1 MNYQSIVAVFVL
13 SGSMVGA
20 EHAVSFKHGTGRVD
34 VEMDG
39 EPLTTFYHGAEWD
52 KPFLH
57 PLRTLSGIVVTRGFP
72 VEKIEGETTDHLWHR
87 GLWYGY
93 EDINEVDFWRE
104 LGEDKTGRIVS
115 LSSPTTTTNRH
126 SGTLSADLVL
136 VTPKRKVLGTLREE
150 FTFRASGNNVFIDAR
165 VTLSAD
171 HGVSLKI
178 GDAEDG
184 GFAVRLADEFG
195 QDRGATLLNS
205 DGLVGTENIWGKR
218 ARWVDYSA
226 KQNGQTVADEFGQ
239 DRGATLLNSDGLVG
253 TENIWGKRARW
264 VDYSAKQN
272 GQTVGVAMFDHPANP
287 KHPTYWH
294 ARGRGSCV
302 ANPFGDRA
310 FLGDE
315 SVDGS
320 MTIAEGSQLQ
330 LRYRVVI
337 HAGDAREAD
346 LERLYTDYVEG
357 R

>member
-1 MNYQSIVAVFVL
+1 MNYQSMVAVFAL

-20 EHAVSFKHGTGRVD
+20 EHAVSFKHGTDRVD

-104 LGEDKTGRIVS
+104 LSEDKTGRIVS
-115 LSSPTTTTNRH
+115 RSTPTTATNRH
-126 SGTLSADLVL
+126 SGTLTSQSDLVS
-136 VTPKRKVLGTLREE
+136 PDRKVLGTLQEE
-150 FTFRASGNNVFIDAR
+150 FTFRASGTNIFIDAR
-165 VTLSAD
+165 LTLSAD
-171 HGVSLKI
+171 RGVSLKM

-184 GFAVRLADEFG
+184 GFALRLADEFR
-195 QDRGATLLNS
+195 QDRGAILLNS
-205 DGLVGTENIWGKR
+205 NGLIGTENIWGKR
-218 ARWVDYSA
+218 ARWVDYST
-226 KQNGQTVADEFGQ
+226 KLKGQ
-239 DRGATLLNSDGLVG
+239 
-253 TENIWGKRARW
+253 K
-264 VDYSAKQN
+264 
-272 GQTVGVAMFDHPANP
+272 VGVAMFDHPHNAQ
-287 KHPTYWH
+287 HPTYWH

-302 ANPFGDRA
+302 ANPFGARA
-310 FLGDE
+310 FLGDK
-315 SVDGS
+315 SQDGS
-320 MTIAEGSQLQ
+320 MTILAGSRLE

-337 HAGDAREAD
+337 HPGDAREAD
-346 LERLYTDYVEG
+346 LERVYADYVEG

>member
-1 MNYQSIVAVFVL
+1 MSTMNYQSIVAVLFL

-20 EHAVSFKHGTGRVD
+20 EHAVSFKHGIGHVE

-93 EDINEVDFWRE
+93 EDINGVDFWRE

-115 LSSPTTTTNRH
+115 RSSPTTTTNRH
-126 SGTLSADLVL
+126 SGTLSADLL
-136 VTPKRKVLGTLREE
+136 LITPKRKVLGTLREE
-150 FTFRASGNNVFIDAR
+150 FTFFASGDNFFIDAR

-171 HGVSLKI
+171 RGVSLKM

-184 GFAVRLADEFG
+184 GFALRLADWFR
-195 QDRGATLLNS
+195 QDRGAMLLNS
-205 DGLVGTENIWGKR
+205 NGLVGTENIWGKR
-218 ARWVDYSA
+218 ARWVDYS
-226 KQNGQTVADEFGQ
+226 T
-239 DRGATLLNSDGLVG
+239 TL
-253 TENIWGKRARW
+253 KRQ
-264 VDYSAKQN
+264 K
-272 GQTVGVAMFDHPANP
+272 VGVAMFDHPHNP
-287 KHPTYWH
+287 QHPTYWH

-302 ANPFGDRA
+302 ANPFGARA
-310 FLGDE
+310 FLGDK
-315 SVDGS
+315 SQDGS
-320 MTIAEGSQLQ
+320 MTIPPGSRLE
-330 LRYRVVI
+330 LRYRVVV
-337 HAGDAREAD
+337 HPGDAREAD